1 MWTVFSVS
9 QSGLLKSV
17 VISEACKVEGV
28 IHILS
33 NLLYMSVV
41 LNCVNTAWNIMI
53 LNLVACKVFVHTQM
67 CQQSTQIQISRADS
81 SCLFKCFSPC
91 WRFEFGT
98 VFACCATRFSRVH
111 ARLLVVMS
119 QYVNSLHHSVRRGMK
134 PLAGL
139 LVCAIRQ
146 VHLLGEIT
154 LHLRPVITFMRIIFF
169 VLFGCFCP

>member
-1 MWTVFSVS
+1 MQNKSPSRNIQENWNYKLVNYMWTVFSVS

-81 SCLFKCFSPC
+81 SCLFKYFSPC

-98 VFACCATRFSRVH
+98 VFACCATRFSPVH

-119 QYVNSLHHSVRRGMK
+119 QYVNSLHHSVRRRIFN
-134 PLAGL
+134 PE
-139 LVCAIRQ
+139 VI
-146 VHLLGEIT
+146 LGWN
-154 LHLRPVITFMRIIFF
+154 H
-169 VLFGCFCP
+169 